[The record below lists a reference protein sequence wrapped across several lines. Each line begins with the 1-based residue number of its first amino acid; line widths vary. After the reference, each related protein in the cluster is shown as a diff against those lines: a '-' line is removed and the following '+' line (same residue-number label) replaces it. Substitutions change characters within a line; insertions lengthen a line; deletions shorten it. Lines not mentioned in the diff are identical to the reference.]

1 MQEHGCLKWRNRVT
15 YCSSGV
21 VEVSFPA
28 QLRILATY
36 PVRPVPDSGDCN
48 GHFGA
53 SLPQYYRSY
62 QQTRI
67 DRVNVIIV
75 SDNGVLG
82 LIRIRI

>member
-1 MQEHGCLKWRNRVT
+1 MA

-21 VEVSFPA
+21 VEVDFPA

-36 PVRPVPDSGDCN
+36 PVRPVPDSGDCSE
-48 GHFGA
+48 HLGA
-53 SLPQYYRSY
+53 SLPRYYRYY

-67 DRVNVIIV
+67 NRVRAIIV
-75 SDNGVLG
+75 SDNRDLG